1 MESLFQVLV
10 HRVYM
15 LYWEPKVLNGILL
28 LQKQMLYQLRF
39 LFCCFSFVLKKFCF
53 ICCALKQIFIVSDAI
68 AIRSYFMDLVS
79 SDQFQVASNNV
90 LRNGLEDYI
99 EVVRVE
105 KDRMIKVS
113 LWKTF

>member
-1 MESLFQVLV
+1 
-10 HRVYM
+10 
-15 LYWEPKVLNGILL
+15 
-28 LQKQMLYQLRF
+28 
-39 LFCCFSFVLKKFCF
+39 
-53 ICCALKQIFIVSDAI
+53 
-68 AIRSYFMDLVS
+68 MDLVS